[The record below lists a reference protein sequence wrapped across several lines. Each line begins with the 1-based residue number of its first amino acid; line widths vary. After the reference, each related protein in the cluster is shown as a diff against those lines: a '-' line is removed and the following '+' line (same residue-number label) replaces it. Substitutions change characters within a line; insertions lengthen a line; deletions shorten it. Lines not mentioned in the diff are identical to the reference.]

1 MANHE
6 AVCVDRGAPVTVSF
20 CQISGLR
27 APRAEILDLEVRV
40 EAIGGGEVVLKWVKT
55 VIVRLAKK
63 LEDLAVQ

>member
-1 MANHE
+1 M
-6 AVCVDRGAPVTVSF
+6 
-20 CQISGLR
+20 
-27 APRAEILDLEVRV
+27 EVRV